1 MQIGHTDIA
10 GDLGGR
16 VADRLADHGV
26 EATAEVDGVQTMFLV
41 PVRERADRAAVHAAA
56 VDSAVAAG
64 VQHIVYLSFLA
75 HHLLGPDDV
84 IRGPGGTDASPSSA
98 RTTWQMSLSPSS

>member
-1 MQIGHTDIA
+1 MGAARRLQIGHTDIA

-41 PVRERADRAAVHAAA
+41 PVRERADRAAVHA
-56 VDSAVAAG
+56 SAVAAG
-64 VQHIVYLSFLA
+64 VQHIVYLSFLNTSPTSTFTLA
-75 HHLLGPDDV
+75 RDHYATEQH
-84 IRGPGGTDASPSSA
+84 IRASGV
-98 RTTWQMSLSPSS
+98 